1 MPTGPYEILLTT
13 DELAA
18 HLRVSRDTVE
28 DMEKRGLLPK
38 PLSNKR
44 TPGRGRCIKRWDL
57 WKVGRHLDGSDMED
71 GHAT

>member
-1 MPTGPYEILLTT
+1 MPTGPYETLLTT

-28 DMEKRGLLPK
+28 DMEKRGQLPK
-38 PLSNKR
+38 PLTNKR
-44 TPGRGRCIKRWDL
+44 TPGPGRCVKRWDL
-57 WKVGRHLDGSDMED
+57 WKVCRFLDGSDKD